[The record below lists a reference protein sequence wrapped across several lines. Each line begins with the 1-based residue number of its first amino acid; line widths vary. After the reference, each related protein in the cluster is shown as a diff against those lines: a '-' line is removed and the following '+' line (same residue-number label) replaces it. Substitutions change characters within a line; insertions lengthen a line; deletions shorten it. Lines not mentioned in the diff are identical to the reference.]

1 MNDTQL
7 ETIEQI
13 EAFLTGAETVELI
26 IVGKADRYVW
36 IQRTLIRLKYSQL
49 SKSEKGLVMRY
60 LGKMTGYSPA
70 QVKRLIKQYREK
82 GRLVRKQRTVKSF
95 SQKYTAQDKR
105 LLAALDERHET
116 LSGPAT
122 KKLCERAYTVFG
134 ECDYKRLA
142 TISISHLYNLRQSTI
157 YLRQRRQFT
166 KTRPVTCLIGER
178 RKPNPQGQPGF
189 VRIDSVH
196 QGDQDGMK
204 GVYHINAVD
213 EITQF
218 EIVASVEKI
227 SECYLIPVL
236 EQMLDA
242 FPFVILSFHSDNGSE
257 YINKQV
263 AKLLNK
269 LLIEFTKSR
278 ARQSNDNALAESK
291 NGSVVRKHFGYSHI
305 PQKWAPLIN
314 QFNQDHLNPYI
325 NYHRPCFFPVTVIDA
340 KGKQRKTYPYSEM
353 MTPYDKLKSLAN
365 AAQYLRPQLNFEKL
379 DNIAFAMSDN
389 QAAEQLRTAK
399 RELFRTIFENP
410 PQAA

>member
-13 EAFLTGAETVELI
+13 EAFLLGSQTVDFI
-26 IVGKADRYVW
+26 IEDKADRYAW
-36 IQRTLIRLKYSQL
+36 IQRTLVRLHYLQL
-49 SKSEKGLVMRY
+49 SKAKKGIVMRY

-70 QVKRLIKQYREK
+70 QVKRLIKQYRET
-82 GRLVRKQRTVKSF
+82 GRLQRKQRTVKRF
-95 SQKYTAQDKR
+95 SQTYTVQDKR
-105 LLAALDERHET
+105 LLAALDERHDT

-134 ECDYKRLA
+134 DCDYARLA
-142 TISISHLYNLRQSTI
+142 TISISHLYNLRRSTT
-157 YLRQRRQFT
+157 YRRQRRTFT

-189 VRIDSVH
+189 IRIDSVH

-227 SECYLIPVL
+227 SERYLMPVL
-236 EQMLDA
+236 EHMLDA
-242 FPFVILSFHSDNGSE
+242 FPFILQSFHSDNGSE

-278 ARQSNDNALAESK
+278 ARHSNDNALAESK
-291 NGSVVRKHFGYSHI
+291 NAAIVRKHFGYAHI

-314 QFNQDHLNPYI
+314 QFNQDSLNPYV
-325 NYHRPCFFPVTVIDA
+325 NYHRPCFYPVTVIDA
-340 KGKQRKTYPYSEM
+340 KGKHQKTYPYSAM
-353 MTPYDKLKSLAN
+353 MTPYDKLKSLPDV
-365 AAQYLRPQLNFEKL
+365 AQYLKPQMSFEQL
-379 DNIAFAMSDN
+379 DTRAYAMSDN
-389 QAAEQLRTAK
+389 QAAEHLREVK
-399 RELFRTIFENP
+399 RELFRIIFQNP
-410 PQAA
+410 PKVA

>member
-116 LSGPAT
+116 LSGLAT

-227 SECYLIPVL
+227 SERYLIPVL